1 MKRDYYDILGV
12 SKNATQDEIKRAYR
26 KLSIKYHPDHQHGK
40 SESEK
45 KEAEEKFKELSEAY
59 SVLENS
65 DKRAQ
70 YDQFGFNGPSFR
82 NSHGFGGFDMSDFM
96 KSHGSMFEDLFGND
110 FNGFGSPFGFN
121 GFQKS
126 RSSSNKKSAPNY
138 NLPED
143 GLDVKAKINLKFKD
157 VINGCVKAFDI
168 KLTKPC
174 EKCHSTGIDES
185 QQSTECPYCH
195 GTGQTVKTVQNGMF
209 ISQTVR
215 PCSHCNGTG
224 YTTKE
229 CSCCHGKKR
238 VECKQHIEVK
248 IPKGVDTGDRMRV
261 LGKGQCGVNGGKNG
275 NLYLDIVV
283 DKQNI
288 FERDGLNLTTTIHIN
303 PIVATLGG
311 KVKVVSPKGI
321 LDVDVPS
328 GTMTNKKIILKQK
341 GLERIDMKAGD
352 LIVKFIVEPIKKINT
367 EQRKML
373 EELEKTLTSK
383 NDPYSSEYLKEA
395 QEILKD

>member
-96 KSHGSMFEDLFGND
+96 KSHGSMFEDLFGN
-110 FNGFGSPFGFN
+110 
-121 GFQKS
+121 
-126 RSSSNKKSAPNY
+126 
-138 NLPED
+138 ED

-174 EKCHSTGIDES
+174 EKCHGTGIDES
-185 QQSTECPYCH
+185 
-195 GTGQTVKTVQNGMF
+195 
-209 ISQTVR
+209 
-215 PCSHCNGTG
+215 
-224 YTTKE
+224 
-229 CSCCHGKKR
+229 
-238 VECKQHIEVK
+238 
-248 IPKGVDTGDRMRV
+248 
-261 LGKGQCGVNGGKNG
+261 
-275 NLYLDIVV
+275 
-283 DKQNI
+283 
-288 FERDGLNLTTTIHIN
+288 
-303 PIVATLGG
+303 
-311 KVKVVSPKGI
+311 
-321 LDVDVPS
+321 
-328 GTMTNKKIILKQK
+328 
-341 GLERIDMKAGD
+341 
-352 LIVKFIVEPIKKINT
+352 
-367 EQRKML
+367 
-373 EELEKTLTSK
+373 
-383 NDPYSSEYLKEA
+383 
-395 QEILKD
+395 